1 MEINNS
7 LAPNVTISKIAP
19 TLLRIRNEKAGNS
32 IKMRSLDKDNDM
44 FKWGVG
50 GQRHFDEAAQT
61 GNFEEVK
68 KKKKRLLRHDFKQTV
83 FIVLPTYVFSKQS
96 SGAQPLGP
104 FIPVFDSESIQTA

>member
-68 KKKKRLLRHDFKQTV
+68 KKKKHCCGI
-83 FIVLPTYVFSKQS
+83 IVLPTYVFSKQS

-104 FIPVFDSESIQTA
+104 FIPVFDSESIQAA